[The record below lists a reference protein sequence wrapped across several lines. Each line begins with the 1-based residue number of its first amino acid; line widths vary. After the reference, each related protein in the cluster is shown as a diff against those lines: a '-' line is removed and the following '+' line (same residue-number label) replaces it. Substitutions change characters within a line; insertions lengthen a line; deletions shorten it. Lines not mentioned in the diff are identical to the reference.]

1 MATLALLLS
10 FSYSSAIYAQDA
22 EYDTL
27 TIMTYNLLNF
37 SSDDADRVPYFL
49 KIVHEI
55 NPDILIAQEMMSKTG
70 SDYFLTTVMNSSED
84 KYSSATF
91 IEQNQ
96 LFYRK
101 SILKCIKTEQIP
113 TDLSDRDFSAFT
125 LKINNHIDTSF
136 QFIIYS
142 THLKA
147 SNTTTNRH
155 RRYLET
161 LELKEHADNN
171 YPGTHY
177 IVAGDFNVYDSNEP
191 AYMVLMDSMAIDLF
205 DPLESPG
212 DWHNESSFAWLYTQ
226 ATRIDMFPGSGLDD
240 RFDFILMSEPFQ
252 ILEGLQYIQD
262 SYYAFGNDGKHF
274 NQSINYGENT
284 AISAELADALYYASD
299 HLPVIAK
306 VCYQIELSEIDERI
320 TIPENSKLITA
331 LPNPFNQSMNIK
343 VAIPMAGSYS
353 FCIFNINGKQVW
365 NKQIFIKKESVFTLL
380 WNAMNLYDRPLTSGI
395 YLINVSGHDF
405 NESTKAILLR

>member
-1 MATLALLLS
+1 MTTLALLLS
-10 FSYSSAIYAQDA
+10 FSYSAAIYAQGV

-37 SSDDADRVPYFL
+37 SSDDADRVPHFR

-55 NPDILIAQEMMSKTG
+55 NPDILIVQEMMSKTG
-70 SDYFLTTVMNSSED
+70 SDHFLITVMNSSED
-84 KYSSATF
+84 KYNAATF

-96 LFYRK
+96 LFYSK

-113 TDLSDRDFSAFT
+113 TDLADRDFSAFT

-142 THLKA
+142 AHLKA
-147 SNTTTNRH
+147 SNTTTDRN

-191 AYMVLMDSMAIDLF
+191 AYKVLIDSMAIDLF

-212 DWHNESSFAWLYTQ
+212 DWHNNNSFAWLHTQ
-226 ATRIDMFPGSGLDD
+226 ATRVDMFPGSGLDD

-252 ILEGLQYIQD
+252 ILKGLQYIQG
-262 SYYAFGNDGKHF
+262 SYFAYGNDSKHF

-284 AISAELADALYYASD
+284 AVSAELADALYYASD
-299 HLPVIAK
+299 HLPIIAK
-306 VCYQIELSEIDERI
+306 VCYQIELPEVDERI
-320 TIPENSKLITA
+320 TIPEYSKLITA
-331 LPNPFNQSMNIK
+331 SPNPFNQSMNIK